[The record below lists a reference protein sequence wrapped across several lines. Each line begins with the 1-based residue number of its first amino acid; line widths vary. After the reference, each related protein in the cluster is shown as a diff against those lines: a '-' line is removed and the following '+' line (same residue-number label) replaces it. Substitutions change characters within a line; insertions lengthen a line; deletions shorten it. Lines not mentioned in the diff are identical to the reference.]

1 MKFNIDTFRN
11 SSIPS
16 QQEIIEYWENELTP
30 VVSIICTTY
39 NQENY
44 IEDAIIGF
52 LTQKTTFPF
61 EIIIH
66 DDASTDG
73 TLTIIT
79 DYKKKYP
86 KLITIISQEK
96 NQYSKAPNS
105 VFLISFKY
113 AKGKYLALC
122 EGDDFWIDN
131 TKLQAQKDAIESN
144 SKYSIIT
151 HNAYKLYPDGLNMS
165 FSEKMVRYEFHPSD
179 ILKTNKQF
187 APTASYFFKAQIIN
201 HLPSWFKQAPI
212 GDLFIELYSSKIGC
226 GLSLPE
232 KYCIYRVNSEN
243 SWSSRTS
250 ASSEIKIN
258 VIRQLIQCLHKTY
271 RDLPDQTIFIKKR
284 MLELHKLLAIEKFI
298 FSPKENYSGEKS
310 ANEYKI
316 LRCEAYK
323 LQAINPLIFDLTL
336 PSSLKLF
343 VIFNKT
349 KIWARNFLVNTYKF
363 VRKILQKI

>member
-16 QQEIIEYWENELTP
+16 QQEIIESWKDELTP

-39 NQENY
+39 NQEKY

-52 LTQKTTFPF
+52 LTQKTNFPF

-73 TLTIIT
+73 TATIIT

-86 KLITIISQEK
+86 KLITTILQEK

-151 HNAYKLYPDGLNMS
+151 HNAYKLYPDGLSMS
-165 FSEKMVRYEFHPSD
+165 FSEKKGRYEFHPSD

-187 APTASYFFKAQIIN
+187 APTASYFFKAQVIN
-201 HLPSWFKQAPI
+201 HLPNWFNQAPI
-212 GDLFIELYSSKIGC
+212 GDLFIELYSSTVGC

-250 ASSEIKIN
+250 ASSEVKIT
-258 VIRQLIQCLHKTY
+258 VIQQLIQCLQQTH
-271 RDLPDQTIFIKKR
+271 RDLPSNTKFIKKR
-284 MLELHKLLAIEKFI
+284 IFELYNSLAIEKFI
-298 FSPKENYSGEKS
+298 FSPKKNGLYTNLKH
-310 ANEYKI
+310 EYNI
-316 LRCEAYK
+316 LRCEVYE
-323 LQAINPLIFDLTL
+323 LQAINTL
-336 PSSLKLF
+336 AFNSTFPRSLELF
-343 VIFNKT
+343 IIFNKT
-349 KIWARNFLVNTYKF
+349 KIFIRTFLVKTYKYI
-363 VRKILQKI
+363 RKKIQKI